1 MAELSIDS
9 VLERYALGTYRWSIY
24 AACGLLIGV
33 EGYDAYVVSILAPII
48 AGGLNIPIPAMG
60 FVFTAQATGM
70 AIGFYTLPMLA
81 DRIGRRGIIVL
92 GSLAFALLT
101 FASTLATDLQSFT
114 AIRFLA
120 FTALGGTMPNIVA
133 LVTEFVPSARRG
145 QLITWL
151 FITHGLGA
159 SVAGL
164 SGPVFV
170 AAHSWK
176 LALWAGGGLLL
187 LLVPFLYLYLP
198 ESCRFLLNRNPQDPR
213 IARTLR
219 RIEPGLV
226 APAGTR
232 FTTPEHKGDGLP
244 LAGLFREGRAPMTI
258 LLWIAMGCTL
268 CVTQTLTA
276 WSSTYLHVLCGLEI
290 STATHMS
297 ALGAI
302 GAIAG
307 PVLLTALMKRL
318 GLSLALATTLVISF
332 VTMSAHA
339 LIPLW
344 PSLGW
349 GLGACFGLFL
359 IGAQAGLNSLVASS
373 YPTSVR
379 STGIGWAGGIGR
391 VTSMIG
397 PALGGVMLAA
407 GWNAWQVYPTVCA
420 PLLAAAIAMLVFHM
434 IKAAEGQEKEAS
446 APAAAQPLRP
456 VPEH

>member
-1 MAELSIDS
+1 MADLSIDS
-9 VLERYALGTYRWSIY
+9 VLERYNLGSYRWSIY
-24 AACGLLIGV
+24 AACGILIAV
-33 EGYDAYVVSILAPII
+33 EGYDAYIVSILAPVI
-48 AGGLNIPIPAMG
+48 ARGLNIPIPAMG
-60 FVFTAQATGM
+60 FVFTAQAAGM
-70 AIGFYTLPMLA
+70 ALGYYTLPMLA

-92 GSLAFALLT
+92 GSLFFALFT

-114 AIRFLA
+114 AVRFLA
-120 FTALGGTMPNIVA
+120 FAALGGTMPNIVA

-164 SGPVFV
+164 SGPTFV
-170 AAHSWK
+170 ALHSWK
-176 LALWAGGGLLL
+176 LSLWIGGAVLL

-226 APAGTR
+226 APDGTR
-232 FTTPEHKGDGLP
+232 FTTVEHKAEGLP

-258 LLWIAMGCTL
+258 LLWIAMGSAM

-276 WSSTYLHVLCGLEI
+276 WSSTYLNVLCGLPI
-290 STATHMS
+290 ALATRMS
-297 ALGAI
+297 ALGAL

-307 PVLLTALMKRL
+307 PVLLTALMKRF
-318 GLSLALATTLVISF
+318 GLSLALATILTIGF

-339 LIPLW
+339 LVPEW
-344 PSLGW
+344 QSLGW
-349 GLGACFGLFL
+349 ALGACFGLFL

-391 VTSMIG
+391 ITSMIG

-407 GWNAWQVYPTVCA
+407 GWNAWQVYPTVSA

-434 IKAAEGQEKEAS
+434 IKASAGQAKEV
-446 APAAAQPLRP
+446 PAQAGAQPLQP
-456 VPEH
+456 VGGH

>member
-9 VLERYALGTYRWSIY
+9 VLERHALGAYRWCIY

-33 EGYDAYVVSILAPII
+33 EGYDAYVVSILAPVI
-48 AGGLNIPIPAMG
+48 AKGLNIPIPALG

-70 AIGFYTLPMLA
+70 AVGFYTLPMLA

-92 GSLAFALLT
+92 GALIFALLT
-101 FASTLATDLQSFT
+101 FASTMATNLQSFT
-114 AIRFLA
+114 LVRFLA

-164 SGPVFV
+164 SGPIFV
-170 AAHSWK
+170 ALHSWK

-198 ESCRFLLNRNPQDPR
+198 ESCRFLLNKNPQDPR

-219 RIEPGLV
+219 RIDAGLV
-226 APAGTR
+226 LPDGTF
-232 FTTPEHKGDGLP
+232 FTTIEQKAGGLP
-244 LAGLFREGRAPMTI
+244 LAGLFKDGRAPMTI

-276 WSSTYLHVLCGLEI
+276 WSSTFLNVLCGLPI
-290 STATHMS
+290 ALATRMS

-307 PVLLTALMKRL
+307 PILLTALMKRF

-339 LIPLW
+339 LIPAW
-344 PSLGW
+344 QSLGW

-397 PALGGVMLAA
+397 PALAGLMLHA

-434 IKAAEGQEKEAS
+434 IKASERQES
-446 APAAAQPLRP
+446 DVAPQAAARPLRA